1 MHTHQPKLIRGQGHP
16 LKRTLNYLISTCLLL
31 SAAVSLAQ
39 TYTWRDVV
47 QTVTIEA
54 DGDVLVTD
62 ERTLTVQGGDFGEA
76 FVEVLLEPD
85 QNLVM
90 LTEDSGSLTTWQ
102 GATAYQ
108 NRIDN
113 GQEVVVGNPNRITQ
127 TRIQEARVRYV
138 YRLKNTLDVY
148 SDVVQWYWNTIGV
161 EDVAVQNYTLQVNA
175 PGPMNEPYDAYVHRY
190 SNLEEPEVV
199 LSADRSQLT
208 VRFGRIPASEG
219 VEIRYL
225 MDPSLFEAT
234 STTPGLEN
242 LLRDEARI
250 AGVRTAAR
258 RFRAVRA
265 SRWWFAP
272 VTAVLGVLLFGI
284 AAAYRR
290 VGREPKLPTLQYQFE
305 PPSDLPPAA
314 LPALFQQ
321 RFTSSSGMSAA
332 FHATVM
338 DLARRG
344 YGDFRGDKGR
354 FGKAKFGMQLHL
366 DKDSS
371 GLHGFER
378 DVLNYLKQAAASK
391 GEGEV
396 LEFEELKSY
405 SQKRLSG
412 FMSAWGHKV
421 RNYVEAQM
429 GGKLI
434 TPESLRAA
442 NRWSLTGLAC
452 TIILGILATQV
463 LGAARV
469 AVIIGASLSFVLI
482 IVASASL
489 PAWRPEV
496 AREVYAWRGFKRTLR
511 DFSQMKNAPDDFF
524 KLWDTYYCYAAALGV
539 AKQFLKNIARAA
551 PLRGVDEGNLTRS
564 AHWMGGNTMS
574 SSDFSSF
581 SKSISSLSSAL
592 NSASASA
599 SSGGSSSGG
608 GGGGG

>member
-1 MHTHQPKLIRGQGHP
+1 
-16 LKRTLNYLISTCLLL
+16 
-31 SAAVSLAQ
+31 
-39 TYTWRDVV
+39 
-47 QTVTIEA
+47 
-54 DGDVLVTD
+54 
-62 ERTLTVQGGDFGEA
+62 
-76 FVEVLLEPD
+76 
-85 QNLVM
+85 
-90 LTEDSGSLTTWQ
+90 
-102 GATAYQ
+102 
-108 NRIDN
+108 
-113 GQEVVVGNPNRITQ
+113 
-127 TRIQEARVRYV
+127 
-138 YRLKNTLDVY
+138 
-148 SDVVQWYWNTIGV
+148 
-161 EDVAVQNYTLQVNA
+161 
-175 PGPMNEPYDAYVHRY
+175 
-190 SNLEEPEVV
+190 
-199 LSADRSQLT
+199 
-208 VRFGRIPASEG
+208 

-225 MDPSLFEAT
+225 MDPVLFEAT
-234 STTPGLEN
+234 STTPGLED

-272 VTAVLGVLLFGI
+272 VAVVLGILLTGI
-284 AAAYRR
+284 VTAYRR
-290 VGREPKLPTLQYQFE
+290 VGREPKLATLQYQFE

-344 YGDFRGDKGR
+344 YGEFRSEKSR
-354 FGKAKFGMQLHL
+354 FGKAKFGMQLNL

-371 GLHGFER
+371 NLLGFER

-396 LEFEELKSY
+396 LEFEELKRY

-421 RNYVEAQM
+421 RNYVEARM
-429 GGKLI
+429 GGQLI
-434 TPESLRAA
+434 TPESRRAA
-442 NRWSLTGLAC
+442 NRWSLIGLAC

-463 LGAARV
+463 LDAARV
-469 AVIIGASLSFVLI
+469 AVIIGAAGSFILI
-482 IVASASL
+482 IVTSASL
-489 PAWRPEV
+489 PAWRADV
-496 AREVYAWRGFKRTLR
+496 AREVYAWRSFKRVLA

-524 KLWDTYYCYAAALGV
+524 KLWDSYYCYAAALGV

-564 AHWMGGNTMS
+564 AHWMGGSNMS
-574 SSDFSSF
+574 SSDFGSF

-608 GGGGG
+608 GGGGGGGGSGGR